1 MDETNCAEETN
12 SLGPLTVNQ
21 FGERYFFNLNRHD
34 FEKVSANTL
43 FDTKFSEVLFSEDA
57 LNIIVGTDSGLLPRY
72 IQEKSLPKGTRYI
85 FIEPEEVLQEL
96 QAKEMLADLDE
107 RILCI
112 PMSEWDRALL
122 TFKVTDY
129 FYIDAVR
136 SFNAICAE
144 DDFISE
150 YAELSWHITEVLSQL
165 HWQNSVELGMEA
177 FIARQIHNLA
187 DNRLPAK
194 LLENAFKGKTVVLL
208 AGGPSLDAAL
218 PWVKLNRSHLL
229 VFAVSRISRQLIA
242 EDIEPDFICS
252 VDPTELSF
260 DISKEMLNFSDRVT
274 FICSYHTV
282 PTLLN
287 QWLGQVFYLGARLPW
302 DSGLNVANLSSAGPT
317 VTNTALSVAHQL
329 GAKRIILAGVDLCFT
344 REGFTH
350 AKGSDEELAGPRFN
364 LTSLQVETNAGYLA
378 PTSCDFA
385 QAILSLGFQA
395 RALNKVGCE
404 IINFSEAAA
413 KIEGIHFSPLADIKL
428 VEDVGD
434 VAAIIAVKLEETPNE
449 LSYFQ
454 NTLKELKKAQFQI
467 KAINRLAIQACQI
480 NAQMYSNNGMVV
492 NFDAK
497 KKLDQIEKKFKR
509 EHRHF
514 SKLVKRFGIRR
525 FIKLAKPFSDEEW
538 TAEEAKQL
546 GDVYYQAYVEG
557 ANKLLKLINFAI
569 ERVAA
574 RHQECI
580 DTPDY
585 GLLIEQARVDRS
597 FGRVRLWRKKFAAMH
612 IPFEVLETFG
622 EFERCFIEIV
632 NDKKTRHFARAK
644 SHSNLTSVRQR
655 AGLLFKHKKP
665 DELSDLLAALD
676 KHAEKEAA
684 SSYCYL
690 IKGYLAELSGN
701 SAQALEAY
709 HCIVD
714 AGNVLL
720 EEALVRIAA
729 ISIDNENES
738 MADLSL
744 QCLSQL
750 NPVFLPMYAEIRR
763 LHGDFMGAVDAY
775 VSYINQFPVDV
786 SVQMKLAM
794 LYVEF
799 KIYDGALMMLEH
811 ILQNQ
816 PGMEAAKV
824 LIQHL
829 QEQKAVELLKKN

>member
-1 MDETNCAEETN
+1 MDQDIGIEEAGC
-12 SLGPLTVNQ
+12 LGPLTVNR

-34 FEKVSANTL
+34 FEKVSASTL
-43 FDTKFSEVLFSEDA
+43 FDTKFSDVLFNEDA

-72 IQEKSLPKGTRYI
+72 IQETSLPKGTRYI
-85 FIEPEEVLQEL
+85 FIEPEAVLKEL

-107 RILCI
+107 RIVCI
-112 PMSEWDRALL
+112 AMSEWDRALVA
-122 TFKVTDY
+122 FKVTDY

-144 DDFISE
+144 DDFINE

-165 HWQNSVELGMEA
+165 HWQNSAELGMEA

-218 PWVKLNRSHLL
+218 PWVKLYRNHLL
-229 VFAVSRISRQLIA
+229 VFAVSRISRQLIS
-242 EDIEPDFICS
+242 EGIEPDFVFS

-282 PTLLN
+282 PTLIN
-287 QWLGQVFYLGARLPW
+287 QWLGRVFYLGARLPW

-317 VTNTALSVAHQL
+317 VTNTALSVAYQL
-329 GAKRIILAGVDLCFT
+329 GVKRIILAGVDLCFT

-385 QAILSLGFQA
+385 QAILSLGLQA
-395 RALNKVGCE
+395 LALNKVGCE
-404 IINFSEAAA
+404 IVNLSEAAA
-413 KIEGIHFSPLADIKL
+413 KVEGIRFSPLADISL
-428 VEDVGD
+428 IEEVGD
-434 VAAIIAVKLEETPNE
+434 VAAVIASRLTETPDE
-449 LSYFQ
+449 SRYFQ
-454 NTLKELKKAQFQI
+454 KILGELKKAQFQI
-467 KAINRLAIQACQI
+467 KAINRLADQARQI
-480 NAQMYSNNGMVV
+480 NAQMYSDNGMVV
-492 NFDAK
+492 NFEAK

-557 ANKLLKLINFAI
+557 ASKLLKLINEAI
-569 ERVAA
+569 DRVTA
-574 RHQECI
+574 RHQENI
-580 DTPDY
+580 DTPDFA
-585 GLLIEQARVDRS
+585 LLIEQARLDRS
-597 FGRVRLWRKKFAAMH
+597 FGRVRLWRKKFAATS
-612 IPFEVLETFG
+612 ISSEVLEIFD
-622 EFERCFIEIV
+622 EFEQRFIEIV
-632 NDKKTRHFARAK
+632 NNMHTRHYVRAK
-644 SHSNLTSVRQR
+644 SHNNLASVRQR

-665 DELSDLLAALD
+665 DELRDLLAALD
-676 KHAEKEAA
+676 KYVDKEAA

-690 IKGYLAELSGN
+690 INGYLAELGGDSV
-701 SAQALEAY
+701 QALEAY
-709 HCIVD
+709 QRVVD
-714 AGNVLL
+714 IGSVLL

-729 ISIDNENES
+729 MSIDHKNES

-750 NPVFLPMYAEIRR
+750 NPVFLPMYAEMRR

-816 PGMEAAKV
+816 PGMEAARV
-824 LIQHL
+824 VMQHL